1 MRFSYCFVS
10 CVLVVHVEV
19 SDSTNRLGLDD
30 ALYAICVFFCPFF
43 FFSYRDFHV
52 LNPNLEF
59 LQSLYVFFFQSEK
72 SLYVLTV
79 ESWFCSL
86 LSFLFFSFWFP
97 QEDAGAENRIF

>member
-1 MRFSYCFVS
+1 MLNETFFLMRFSYCFVS

-59 LQSLYVFFFQSEK
+59 LQSLYV
-72 SLYVLTV
+72 LTV

>member
-1 MRFSYCFVS
+1 MLNEAFFLMRFNCCFVS

-59 LQSLYVFFFQSEK
+59 LQSLYV
-72 SLYVLTV
+72 LTV

>member
-1 MRFSYCFVS
+1 MLNEAFFLLRFSYCFVS

-59 LQSLYVFFFQSEK
+59 LQSLYV
-72 SLYVLTV
+72 LTV